1 MGGDSFLFKA
11 EEAYFVPETSKPL
24 NRLTG
29 VRYRMKAA
37 AAFLAQ
43 QVEDPRRYGV
53 VEGTREGAGIVH
65 VTRVVEKPLQPASKL
80 AIMPV
85 YAFHPVILKA
95 LEVTQS
101 GVGGEIQLTYGIQKM
116 VEWG

>member
-1 MGGDSFLFKA
+1 MMKTDATFL
-11 EEAYFVPETSKPL
+11 V
-24 NRLTG
+24 
-29 VRYRMKAA
+29 
-37 AAFLAQ
+37 Q

-53 VEGTREGAGIVH
+53 VEGTREGTGIVH

-80 AIMPV
+80 VIMPV

-101 GVGGEIQLTYGIQKM
+101 GVGGEIQLTDGIQKN
-116 VEWG
+116 G